1 MKALKKMKVTT
12 EAENILDMAETNN
25 GDHTIMIASIDLD
38 QEVDE
43 NHKTLYLYTVYL
55 SEWYN
60 C

>member
-1 MKALKKMKVTT
+1 MKALKKKVTT

-25 GDHTIMIASIDLD
+25 GEHTIMIASIDLD